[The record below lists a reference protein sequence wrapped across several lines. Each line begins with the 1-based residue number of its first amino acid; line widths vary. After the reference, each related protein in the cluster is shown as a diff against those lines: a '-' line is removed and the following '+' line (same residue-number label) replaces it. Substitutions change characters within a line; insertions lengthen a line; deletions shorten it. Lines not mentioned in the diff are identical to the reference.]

1 MSHLEFTARFVKR
14 LGISTLWPVMDYRN
28 FESDGLE
35 NTSKYHANHT
45 RLTRFNQ
52 NSEYNAVSK
61 QQANF

>member
-1 MSHLEFTARFVKR
+1 
-14 LGISTLWPVMDYRN
+14 MDYRN

-52 NSEYNAVSK
+52 NSESNAVSNK
-61 QQANF
+61 LTSNFLLYKKKNF